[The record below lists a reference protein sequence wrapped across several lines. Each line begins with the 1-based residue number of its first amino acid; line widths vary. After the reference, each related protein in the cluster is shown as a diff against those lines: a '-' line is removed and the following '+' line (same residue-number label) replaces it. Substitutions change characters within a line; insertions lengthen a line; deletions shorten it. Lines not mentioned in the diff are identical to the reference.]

1 MSPSPVGGTLAGSGN
16 GRHPE
21 LDTNLLEQLV
31 AATLRRVQIGR
42 VTTAAGRAGSVH
54 IDRIDVGG
62 ATVDQVTIQ
71 DFAAS
76 LHCGSALLRNVRA
89 ILELH
94 FKVRWSYDLKWF
106 GSDSGIKTLGSKAKP
121 IPLHD
126 IRLPMLQDIAFE
138 IPEAAVEDIQA
149 TVQPVTEVA
158 LGGASFEDLAI
169 DDTRLPS
176 DGFGITGLDFG
187 ALEIESFSAPAADSR
202 QLTIGRFQ
210 PDAPLQLPDVEV
222 RGIALP
228 EVEIPDAGSD
238 GAVSLMDIQ
247 PEEFEAPVFK
257 IGDLFKAT
265 FIATPVLHLQI
276 GELVLSDLSAS
287 ASIGAVQIRGVS
299 TPVTVRGVRLG
310 ELTLDQLSVDQISI

>member
-1 MSPSPVGGTLAGSGN
+1 MPSSATAAARAGSGN
-16 GRHPE
+16 GSAPE
-21 LDTNLLEQLV
+21 LDVHLLEQLV
-31 AATLRRVQIGR
+31 AATLRRIQIDR

-54 IDRIDVGG
+54 VDRIEVGD
-62 ATVDQVTIQ
+62 ASIDQVTIR

-76 LHCGSALLRNVRA
+76 LHGGSALLRNVRA

-126 IRLPMLQDIAFE
+126 IWLPMLQDIAFE
-138 IPEAAVEDIQA
+138 IPQAAAGDIQA
-149 TVQPVTEVA
+149 TVQPVADVA
-158 LGGASFEDLAI
+158 LGSAGFKDLAI
-169 DDTRLPS
+169 DHTRLPS

-187 ALEIESFSAPAADSR
+187 TVEIESFSAPAADSR

-210 PDAPLQLPDVEV
+210 PEAPLQLPDVEV
-222 RGIALP
+222 RGIDLP
-228 EVEIPDAGSD
+228 EVEVPDAASA

-276 GELVLSDLSAS
+276 GELVLSDLRAA
-287 ASIGAVQIRGVS
+287 ASIGAVQVRGLS

-310 ELTLDQLSVDQISI
+310 DLTLDQISVDQISI

>member
-1 MSPSPVGGTLAGSGN
+1 MSPSPTAGTLVGSGN
-16 GRHPE
+16 GAHPE
-21 LDTNLLEQLV
+21 LDIGLLEQLV
-31 AATLRRVQIGR
+31 AAAVRRVQIDR

-54 IDRIDVGG
+54 VDRIDVGS
-62 ATVDQVTIQ
+62 ATIEQVTIQ
-71 DFAAS
+71 NFAAN

-106 GSDSGIKTLGSKAKP
+106 GSDSGIKALGSKAKP

-126 IRLPMLQDIAFE
+126 IRIPMLRDIGFE
-138 IPEAAVEDIQA
+138 IPEVAVEDVEA

-158 LGGASFEDLAI
+158 LGGAGFEDLAI

-176 DGFGITGLDFG
+176 DGFQITGLDFG

-210 PDAPLQLPDVEV
+210 PDAPLRLPDIEV

-228 EVEIPDAGSD
+228 DVDVPDAGSAE
-238 GAVSLMDIQ
+238 AVSLMGIQ

-257 IGDLFKAT
+257 IGNLFKAT

-287 ASIGAVQIRGVS
+287 ASIGAVQVRGVT

-310 ELTLDQLSVDQISI
+310 ELTLEQLSVAQLSV

>member
-1 MSPSPVGGTLAGSGN
+1 MSQSPGGGTLVGSGN
-16 GRHPE
+16 GAHPE
-21 LDTNLLEQLV
+21 LDIGLLEQLV
-31 AATLRRVQIGR
+31 AAAVRRVQIDR

-54 IDRIDVGG
+54 VDRIDVGS
-62 ATVDQVTIQ
+62 ATIEQVTIQ
-71 DFAAS
+71 NFAAN

-106 GSDSGIKTLGSKAKP
+106 GSDSGIKALGSKAKP

-126 IRLPMLQDIAFE
+126 IRIPMLRDIGFE
-138 IPEAAVEDIQA
+138 IPEVAVEDVEA
-149 TVQPVTEVA
+149 TVQPVTDVA
-158 LGGASFEDLAI
+158 LGGAGFEDLAI

-176 DGFGITGLDFG
+176 DGFQITGLDFG

-210 PDAPLQLPDVEV
+210 PDAPLRLPDIEV

-228 EVEIPDAGSD
+228 DVDVPDAGSAE
-238 GAVSLMDIQ
+238 AVSLMGIQ

-257 IGDLFKAT
+257 IGNLFKAT

-287 ASIGAVQIRGVS
+287 ASIGAVQVRGVT

-310 ELTLDQLSVDQISI
+310 ELTLEQLSVEQLSV